1 MCDAE
6 HVIPRRKFL
15 TGAGAALG
23 AVASRHLAAQ
33 MIPAVEA
40 IPTVFHGHPDG
51 IRTLVRFVVRNSDA
65 PAGRLRVYDE
75 RTNALLGTAGVISV
89 GDGRLSGELWLPLE
103 RPLRV
108 RTELEYPG
116 TQRPLRDRF
125 TLTPTP
131 RWTLHWLLLADP
143 ASITATLA
151 PLDAMWRG
159 VPVAALRDAGA
170 QIDPVRRAEALTDLE
185 AARIVW
191 PAWIAS
197 RESGL
202 PLAPVGTALRGF
214 AGLPSVVAGSG
225 LTGTVGMLDEPWTVV
240 DQIPASLADLQRLV
254 EERLVANDTPRHRG
268 FVVTPIHQGTDGLTA
283 LFDAWR
289 TRFTAPVLAVGTAP
303 ADMRT
308 RGITMPR
315 AALSDTPAE
324 LAERARRRRVALRT
338 ETESLFAAL
347 ASRIGASGD
356 AMWAIA
362 NGMRSAY
369 AGTIVFNPTPFGR
382 TDVVRETDGE
392 WVATDIPGPGYAVV
406 PTPAPTTWPEP
417 TTTVPPVIANI
428 AWRVRLNERGT
439 ISSLLHQPSG
449 TELAGAQGLMVASDA
464 RAMDIGVT
472 RVRAFGERLV
482 VRHLAGGSRWTT
494 TFTLYDGLDTLHVE
508 TDSGPWDH
516 AWRFD
521 VAVSGT
527 HTRWAEL
534 LGMGQADGAM
544 HGVSVGDW
552 WSADGTDGSLMVA
565 CPDGAVLSRD
575 ADGVLRHVGPSG
587 GLRLR
592 LGFARTALAD
602 DPWRIGALGN
612 PLIALPIPGTG
623 SHALPGFGRVLNLRD
638 PGTRL
643 VGLRPAED
651 GLGVIAYLHD
661 IMGMARSITLQSDFH
676 TIRHAYACDL
686 LERDRAVLPVQEGAV
701 TVELVAGGVVAVR
714 LILG

>member
-1 MCDAE
+1 M
-6 HVIPRRKFL
+6 VPRREFL
-15 TGAGAALG
+15 TSAGAVLG

-51 IRTLVRFVVRNSDA
+51 TRTLIRLVVRNSDA

-151 PLDAMWRG
+151 TLDAMWRG
-159 VPVAALRDAGA
+159 VPVAALRDVGA
-170 QIDPVRRAEALTDLE
+170 QIDPVRHAEAPTDLA

-191 PAWIAS
+191 PAWMAS
-197 RESGL
+197 RASGL

-214 AGLPSVVAGSG
+214 AGLPSVLAGSG

-254 EERLVANDTPRHRG
+254 EERLVANDAPLHRG
-268 FVVTPIHQGTDGLTA
+268 FVVTPIHQDTDGLAA

-308 RGITMPR
+308 RGITMLGV
-315 AALSDTPAE
+315 ALPGGPDA
-324 LAERARRRRVALRT
+324 LAERAAQRRDAL
-338 ETESLFAAL
+338 ESEGDSLFAPL
-347 ASRIGASGD
+347 ASPLGASGN
-356 AMWAIA
+356 ARTAIA
-362 NGMRSAY
+362 NAIRSAY
-369 AGTIVFNPTPFGR
+369 AGTIVFNATSFGR
-382 TDVVRETDGE
+382 TDVVRAGDGE
-392 WVATDIPGPGYAVV
+392 WIATDIPGPGYAVV
-406 PTPAPTTWPEP
+406 PTPAPITWPEP
-417 TTTVPPVIANI
+417 TTTAPPVIANI
-428 AWRVRLNERGT
+428 TWRVRLTERGT

-449 TELAGAQGLMVASDA
+449 TELAGTHGLMVASDA

-482 VRHLAGGSRWTT
+482 VRHVAGGSRWTT
-494 TFTLYDGLDTLHVE
+494 TFTLYNGLDTLDVQ
-508 TDSGPWDH
+508 TDGGPWDH

-521 VAVSGT
+521 AAVGGT
-527 HTRWAEL
+527 RTRWAEL

-544 HGVSVGDW
+544 HGVSAGDW
-552 WSADGTDGSLMVA
+552 WAADGTAGSLMVA

-575 ADGVLRHVGPSG
+575 ADGVLRHMGPSG

-592 LGFARTALAD
+592 LAFAGTALAD
-602 DPWRIGALGN
+602 DPWRIGALGH

-623 SHALPGFGRVLNLRD
+623 SNALPGFGRVLNLRD

-643 VGLRPAED
+643 VGLRPADD
-651 GLGVIAYLHD
+651 GHGVIAYLHD
-661 IMGMARSITLQSDFH
+661 IMGVARPITLQSDLH
-676 TIRHAYACDL
+676 TIRTAYACDL
-686 LERDRAVLPVQEGAV
+686 LERDRAVLTVQDGAV
-701 TVELVAGGVVAVR
+701 TVELVADGVVAVR